1 MRKASFIFLCLFT
14 LAVTAGA
21 IWYGLDTNAKLEELR
36 RENDALIRDMQP
48 TGGAETSVQET
59 PVSTGYQFPI
69 HPDDYLMLTSA
80 PGYRISP
87 VLKVAVNH
95 QGLDIAAVWRAQVMP
110 IDGGVVVDHWPP
122 PGAPHPRGGEFHG
135 HPVNGGFIVIRHED
149 GTESEYAH
157 LAATFVRIGQR
168 IHAGQVIGR
177 IGDTGVCTGPH
188 LHLGMKRDG
197 KYLNPLLFLP
207 DVRSQK

>member
-69 HPDDYLMLTSA
+69 HPDDFLMLTSA

-95 QGLDIAAVWRAQVMP
+95 QGLDIAAVRRAQVMP
-110 IDGGVVVDHWPP
+110 IAGGVVVDHWPP
-122 PGAPHPRGGEFHG
+122 PGTPHPRGGEFHG
-135 HPVNGGFIVIRHED
+135 HPVNGGFVVIRHED

-157 LAATFVRIGQR
+157 LATTFVRIGQR

-177 IGDTGVCTGPH
+177 VGDTGLATGPH
-188 LHLGMKRDG
+188 LHLGMKKGG
-197 KYLNPLLFLP
+197 KYLNPLLYLP
-207 DVRSQK
+207 EVR

>member
-87 VLKVAVNH
+87 VLKIAVNH
-95 QGLDIAAVWRAQVMP
+95 QGLDIAAVWRAQVLP
-110 IDGGVVVDHWPP
+110 IAGGVVVDHWPP
-122 PGAPHPRGGEFHG
+122 PGTPHPRGGVFHG

-177 IGDTGVCTGPH
+177 VGDTGLATGPH
-188 LHLGMKRDG
+188 LHLGMKRGG
-197 KYLNPLLFLP
+197 KYLNPLLYLP
-207 DVRSQK
+207 EVR

>member
-1 MRKASFIFLCLFT
+1 MRKFLL
-14 LAVTAGA
+14 GA
-21 IWYGLDTNAKLEELR
+21 IIAFSLTVAALGAWWGITCSRELEELR
-36 RENDALIRDMQP
+36 RESREIVAEP
-48 TGGAETSVQET
+48 AGGAETAVET
-59 PVSTGYQFPI
+59 PNVSTGYQFPI

-87 VLKVAVNH
+87 VLKIAVNH

-110 IDGGVVVDHWPP
+110 IAGGVVVDHWPP
-122 PGAPHPRGGEFHG
+122 PGTPHPRGGEFHG

-188 LHLGMKRDG
+188 LHLGMKKGG
-197 KYLNPLLFLP
+197 KYVNPLLYIP
-207 DVRSQK
+207 EVAR

>member
-1 MRKASFIFLCLFT
+1 MRRASFVLVCLFCAAVAFGG
-14 LAVTAGA
+14 LA
-21 IWYGLDTNAKLEELR
+21 YGLYVQAKLDELR
-36 RENDALIRDMQP
+36 RENRQLVESMQP
-48 TGGAETSVQET
+48 SGGAETTVQDAPT
-59 PVSTGYQFPI
+59 GIGYQFPI

-87 VLKVAVNH
+87 VLKIAVNH

-110 IDGGVVVDHWPP
+110 IAGGVVVDHWPP
-122 PGAPHPRGGEFHG
+122 PGTPHPRGGEFHG
-135 HPVNGGFIVIRHED
+135 HPVNGGFIVIQHED

-177 IGDTGVCTGPH
+177 VGDTGLCTGPH